1 MRKKGVISLEELLKK
16 MSNKPKLKKKLDGVE
31 ALDQFDKILG
41 SNLRKYVIDKYF
53 NNGVIYISLSSSV
66 LRNELSMQKAGL
78 ISSVNQNIGKKLVK
92 DIILK

>member
-31 ALDQFDKILG
+31 VLDQFDKILG

-66 LRNELSMQKAGL
+66 LRNELFMQKAGL

>member
-41 SNLRKYVIDKYF
+41 SNLSKYVIDKYF

>member
-31 ALDQFDKILG
+31 VLDQFDKILG

>member
-66 LRNELSMQKAGL
+66 LRNELSMQKSGL

>member
-1 MRKKGVISLEELLKK
+1 MRKKGVISLEELLRK

-31 ALDQFDKILG
+31 VLDQFDKILG